1 MTKENIKYKVKLLGF
16 LPSIIDRARV
26 DSKIIDGCAWTIIS
40 TDQAKY
46 TFYEAMGPTAD
57 LPTPVPIIERLHV
70 NGGGET
76 ACIDITGKNFTSKL
90 KVCQHFEICH
100 FLHSLYYIHCISISL
115 KVWFGDCEAETI
127 CRSEENMIA
136 VVPDRKLVQPDWD
149 PKISAADKLSVSR
162 VTLRFPT

>member
-1 MTKENIKYKVKLLGF
+1 MQQKWFPVTKENIKYKVKLLGF
-16 LPSIIDRARV
+16 FPSIIDRARV

-90 KVCQHFEICH
+90 KVCQHFEICQ
-100 FLHSLYYIHCISISL
+100 FLTFIVLYLFLSRFGLVIARL
-115 KVWFGDCEAETI
+115 KQFADL
-127 CRSEENMIA
+127 
-136 VVPDRKLVQPDWD
+136 K
-149 PKISAADKLSVSR
+149 KI
-162 VTLRFPT
+162 